1 MSSRSR
7 SWAAGLVLIFALAL
21 LVPGLY
27 WPSQAMAKTY
37 APTVVTNNATD
48 VTGDEATLNAR
59 IESDGGDEIV
69 EYGFYYGTTSSCTI
83 KMKAG
88 SGADGGDSYDLNLTG
103 LKPDTKY
110 YFKAYAKNSKY
121 TDYGNLKYFIS
132 DEDEDE
138 GDALEVTTGSASS
151 VGDNYATLNGEI
163 DLDGGSAIIE
173 YGFYYGINSFYMTKK
188 RIGTRIDENDS
199 FKYKLT
205 GLADD
210 TKYYF
215 KAYAKNSEGM
225 SYGGVRSFVTD
236 ENDWGYK
243 PSVTTKTPTVAGKYA
258 TLHGVVTSNGDADI
272 ESYGFYYGTSS
283 SPAIKIVAGYDEID
297 ENDTFSYRLS
307 GLNRGINYY
316 VKAFATNENG
326 TSYGSTLTFNA
337 NNAGFIGDWGN
348 PSMFYINSN
357 RYYLRGAL
365 QTGDVAPY
373 IKKNRTF
380 LPIRT
385 VAYALGLTD
394 ADISW
399 NQGSKTVTLKKDDQV
414 VRLTLNNNIIYLN
427 GTHVVMDTA
436 PEAVNGRTCLPVA
449 FVVKAFGGTA
459 SWDPDRQSI
468 IINMN

>member
-1 MSSRSR
+1 MPSRSR
-7 SWAAGLVLIFALAL
+7 PWATGLILIFAIAL

-59 IESDGGDEIV
+59 IESDGGDEVV
-69 EYGFYYGTTSSCTI
+69 EYGFYYGTSSSCAI
-83 KMKAG
+83 KMKVG
-88 SGADGGDSYDLNLTG
+88 FGADGGDSYDFTLTG

-110 YFKAYAKNSKY
+110 YFKAYVKNSKY

-132 DEDEDE
+132 DEDED
-138 GDALEVTTGSASS
+138 DDVPEVTTDNASS
-151 VGDNYATLNGEI
+151 IGDNYAILNGEI
-163 DLDGGSAIIE
+163 DSDGGSAIIE
-173 YGFYYGINSFYMTKK
+173 YGFYYGSNSFGMAKK
-188 RIGTRIDENDS
+188 RVGTHIDENDS

-215 KAYAKNSEGM
+215 KAYAKNSEGTD
-225 SYGGVRSFVTD
+225 YGQVRSFVTD
-236 ENDWGYK
+236 EDDWGYK
-243 PSVTTKTPTVAGKYA
+243 PSVATKTPSVAGNYA
-258 TLHGVVTSNGDADI
+258 TLRGVVTSNGDADI

-283 SPAIKIVAGYDEID
+283 SPAIKIVAGYDDID

-307 GLNRGINYY
+307 GLKRGINYY

-326 TSYGSTLTFNA
+326 TSYGSTLRFNA
-337 NNAGFIGDWGN
+337 DNAGFIGDWGN
-348 PSMFYINSN
+348 PSIFYINSN
-357 RYYLRGAL
+357 RYYLRGVL

-373 IKKNRTF
+373 IKKNRSF

-385 VAYALGLTD
+385 IAYALGLTD

-399 NQGSKTVTLKKDDQV
+399 NQGSQTVTLKKDYKV
-414 VRLTLNNNIIYLN
+414 VKLTINNNIIYLN
-427 GTHVVMDTA
+427 GTPVVMDTA
-436 PEAVNGRTCLPVA
+436 PEAVHGRTCLPVA

-459 SWDPDRQSI
+459 SWDPGRQSI